1 VALVTL
7 IQLAIG
13 FFIVLFP
20 DEILMIAGKSFVINP
35 EVLGIL
41 LFGNLLNGFFG
52 LSGTVINGMG
62 NSRFMLKLN
71 VFTLL
76 FALGMNALLIPR
88 LGLAGAALSTAAYQ
102 LLQCVWMN
110 VYLVRMGYWPYKLSL
125 LVQIGWIVALL
136 ALYIGIN
143 SDMLQLAF
151 YQDVLIFI
159 AAIAGLFLTLW
170 SQGLMDSL
178 FSKGKK

>member
-1 VALVTL
+1 MALVTL

-13 FFIVLFP
+13 VFIVLFP

-71 VFTLL
+71 VFTLI
-76 FALGMNALLIPR
+76 FALSLNALLIPR
-88 LGLAGAALSTAAYQ
+88 MGLAGAALSTASYQ
-102 LLQCVWMN
+102 LMQCVWMN
-110 VYLVRMGYWPYKLSL
+110 VYLVRMGYWPYKKSL
-125 LVQIGWIVALL
+125 LVQVGWIVALL

-143 SDMLQLAF
+143 SGMLKLAF
-151 YQDVLIFI
+151 YQDVLVFI
-159 AAIAGLFLTLW
+159 VAVAGLFVTLW

-178 FSKGKK
+178 FAKGKK

>member
-1 VALVTL
+1 MVTL

-20 DEILMIAGKSFVINP
+20 DKVLMIAGKSFVVNP

-71 VFTLL
+71 AATLA
-76 FALGMNALLIPR
+76 FAVIMNTLLIPR
-88 LGLAGAALSTAAYQ
+88 LGLAGAALATASYQ
-102 LLQCVWMN
+102 MLQCVWMN
-110 VYLVRMGYWPYKLSL
+110 VYLVRLGHWPYKASL
-125 LVQIGWIVALL
+125 LAQVFWIAALL

-143 SDMLQLAF
+143 TGVLALEF
-151 YQDVLIFI
+151 YQEIIVF
-159 AAIAGLFLTLW
+159 AVAVAGLMVTLW
-170 SQGLMDSL
+170 RQGLLDSL
-178 FSKGKK
+178 FSKKKKE